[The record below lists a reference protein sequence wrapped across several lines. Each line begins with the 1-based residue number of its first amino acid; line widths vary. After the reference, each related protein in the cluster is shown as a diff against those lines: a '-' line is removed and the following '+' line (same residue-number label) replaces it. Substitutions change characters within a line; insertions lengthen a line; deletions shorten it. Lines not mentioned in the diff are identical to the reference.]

1 MELRSGW
8 WLRCSNGCGWAT
20 QCRSCTPS
28 HTDTNS
34 CLVDVNIKQAQN
46 YNLKK
51 EPGWNVHLRNNNLQS
66 HQSFRSPR
74 QTDTYITV
82 CQTHT
87 YTHTLISNSQNHQ
100 VHSHVHGP
108 VVCNIWHLFWLKELS
123 CRAHS
128 AGARFPAVSNT
139 AWALCASL
147 CVYVCVR
154 VWKGW
159 NTFFYFS
166 IFFLIYL
173 FSEPNA
179 SINSTS
185 AGKCCCYDFVM
196 EAKQL
201 DPPACLW
208 CRQRA
213 NACRSVGKSHLCV
226 CVCVCL

>member
-1 MELRSGW
+1 MFIWGTIIFKATNHSELSGRQIPI
-8 WLRCSNGCGWAT
+8 LQYVR
-20 QCRSCTPS
+20 
-28 HTDTNS
+28 HT
-34 CLVDVNIKQAQN
+34 
-46 YNLKK
+46 
-51 EPGWNVHLRNNNLQS
+51 H
-66 HQSFRSPR
+66 
-74 QTDTYITV
+74 
-82 CQTHT
+82 
-87 YTHTLISNSQNHQ
+87 THTLISNSQNHQ

-123 CRAHS
+123 CSAHS

-185 AGKCCCYDFVM
+185 AGKCCCYDFLM

-226 CVCVCL
+226 CMCVSVKVNEDEHRVSDTIVIEPPTG